1 MATLILPDN
10 MPLAELAR
18 IAEASGKRLRYRS
31 GTNQA
36 PKPEDTPNGSNT
48 RATGHQPALR
58 LAD

>member
-1 MATLILPDN
+1 MATLTLPDI

-31 GTNQA
+31 GANHA

-48 RATGHQPALR
+48 RVTDRQPALR